1 MTVHDWPLYCH
12 GTFAWLGMVGLYGLQ
27 VRIFYL
33 PENWKRDF
41 LWALIVAFLLLD
53 VVRFEVGG
61 WKYLMNKVR
70 KKIVEKK
77 KLFHSIKYIFLIMQ
91 RYFIK
96 YWIIYGKCRFF
107 FLETIYYNPKI
118 QNFNYFLRFFSF
130 FNSYLNLL
138 NKTKNNSKMDNYMW
152 YMYIVQMLSHRL
164 S

>member
-1 MTVHDWPLYCH
+1 MWGIDGYSH

-41 LWALIVAFLLLD
+41 LWALIVAFILLD

-77 KLFHSIKYIFLIMQ
+77 KSFSIVLNIYI
-91 RYFIK
+91 
-96 YWIIYGKCRFF
+96 
-107 FLETIYYNPKI
+107 
-118 QNFNYFLRFFSF
+118 
-130 FNSYLNLL
+130 
-138 NKTKNNSKMDNYMW
+138 
-152 YMYIVQMLSHRL
+152 
-164 S
+164 